1 MKKCPNCRDEN
12 VTIYKDDFV
21 SPKKDSLGNKI
32 IVKNVSFNKCEKCGE
47 SWIASSEFA
56 KIGEKIK
63 EQEYHLLSPS
73 EIKEIRKSLPV
84 KTKHELASMLCL
96 NEKAFVK
103 WEKGYNPMN
112 RANDLLLRLVAFSR
126 SNFYFV
132 KHLHE
137 NNFKYNPMEYYF
149 TRRFHGLNT
158 ETKKKTNI
166 SFEVRE
172 RYIGTYKQRISS
184 SVKKVM
190 NTIEEEVLIIDEPSD
205 KQAEAA

>member
-12 VTIYKDDFV
+12 VTTYKDDFI

-32 IVKNVSFNKCEKCGE
+32 IVKNVNFNKCEKCGE
-47 SWIASSEFA
+47 SWIASSEFV

-63 EQEYHLLSPS
+63 EQEYHLLSS
-73 EIKEIRKSLPV
+73 REIKEIRESLPV

-103 WEKGYNPMN
+103 WEKGYNQMN

-137 NNFKYNPMEYYF
+137 NNFKYNAMDYYF
-149 TRRFHGLNT
+149 TRRFLGVNREIKST
-158 ETKKKTNI
+158 I
-166 SFEVRE
+166 STSLEVRGKFVNNYRRGVSNFTKTVINKVE
-172 RYIGTYKQRISS
+172 EGVLMGDSS
-184 SVKKVM
+184 S
-190 NTIEEEVLIIDEPSD
+190 E
-205 KQAEAA
+205 QAEAA

>member
-1 MKKCPNCRDEN
+1 MKKCPSCRDEN
-12 VTIYKDDFV
+12 ISIYKDDFI
-21 SPKKDSLGNKI
+21 SPKKDSLGKKI
-32 IVKNVSFNKCEKCGE
+32 IVKNVNFNRCEKCGE
-47 SWIASSEFA
+47 SWVSSSEFA
-56 KIGEKIK
+56 KIGNKIK
-63 EQEYHLLSPS
+63 EQQYHLLSPS
-73 EIKEIRKSLPV
+73 EIKEIRESLPV

-96 NEKAFVK
+96 NEKAFIK

-137 NNFKYNPMEYYF
+137 NNFKYNPVEYYF

-158 ETKKKTNI
+158 EIKTTINT

-172 RYIGTYKQRISS
+172 KFIGNYRKRISS
-184 SVKKVM
+184 FAKTVM
-190 NTIEEEVLIIDEPSD
+190 NNVEEGITIEDPSSE
-205 KQAEAA
+205 QAEAA